1 MPGSA
6 PDVVLPSSQPTV
18 LLQRLPHRFAPYPW
32 HAFWQASVHAWQGSG
47 ITDLFLF
54 PHQRCCIC
62 WCLLI
67 SIFAAYVFCALLQ
80 LYISAVLSWVPC
92 RLRSVCHQY
101 DTPELL
107 FLSSLPWINNKN
119 VMQRAGVKIQDKMD
133 LMVLWN
139 QCQARA
145 SSLAAQ
151 LGKPKAEG
159 LTLPEWWGLFS
170 CLLPQLC
177 LTDVIILSSSVCKW
191 TVILVQ
197 VIKRRHSAD
206 NWQIEVC
213 FEPKPLERPARY
225 YFQQNGSWLCNLCSL
240 APPPIQI
247 IVGLRVLFNK
257 FK

>member
-1 MPGSA
+1 MCFYP
-6 PDVVLPSSQPTV
+6 PQT
-18 LLQRLPHRFAPYPW
+18 LLCCYRDFP
-32 HAFWQASVHAWQGSG
+32 
-47 ITDLFLF
+47 TDL
-54 PHQRCCIC
+54 
-62 WCLLI
+62 LLI
-67 SIFAAYVFCALLQ
+67 LGMSSGMPLSMRGRAQAQLTYFYFQSKVLYLLVSSHKPFCSIYVFCALLQ

-119 VMQRAGVKIQDKMD
+119 VTQRAGVKIQDKMD

-139 QCQARA
+139 HCQACA

-206 NWQIEVC
+206 NWQIEVR